1 MRYLLSLA
9 VALLFFFFLFSQLP
23 LGEVIRSFKKISLT
37 SFLLAFFLYS
47 LSQISRSLRWKLI
60 LGISF
65 KDAFFLNAVN
75 VFFNN
80 VLPARTGELSWFYY
94 ANKLGVKFGYSLWS
108 FFLGRAYDLLA
119 LVALLPLSYLT
130 ERFSPIYG
138 VFFLILAYLAVFL
151 IPHLSLFIPE
161 YGKLK
166 DLKAFLRR
174 ELSVEL
180 SLKLFTLSLTTVL
193 FKALSLY
200 TLLLGLHSLNF
211 FSFTFA
217 FVGGELSTIL
227 PVHGFMGYGTY
238 ELSFFAPLKL
248 LGYELKEGL
257 KVGFIAH
264 NFLLLSSAVWGL
276 LALIYLHKPSRKAP

>member
-9 VALLFFFFLFSQLP
+9 IALIFFLFLLSQLP
-23 LGEVIRSFKKISLT
+23 VREVIQSFKKVGFS
-37 SFLLAFFLYS
+37 SFLLAFLLYS
-47 LSQISRSLRWKLI
+47 LSQLTRSLRWKLI
-60 LGISF
+60 LGISL

-80 VLPARTGELSWFYY
+80 ILPARTGELSWFYY
-94 ANKLGVKFGYSLWS
+94 ANKLGIKLKYSLWS
-108 FFLGRAYDLLA
+108 FLLGRAYDLLA
-119 LVALLPLSYLT
+119 LISLLPFSYLT
-130 ERFSPIYG
+130 VRFSLIQG
-138 VFFLILAYLAVFL
+138 VFFLIFTYLAVFIIPLSSFL
-151 IPHLSLFIPE
+151 IPD

-166 DLKAFLRR
+166 ELKAFLRR
-174 ELSVEL
+174 EFSSEL

-193 FKALSLY
+193 LKALSLY
-200 TLLLGLHSLNF
+200 TLLLGLHSLDF
-211 FSFTFA
+211 FSFSFA

-227 PVHGFMGYGTY
+227 PLHGFMGYGTY

-264 NFLLLSSAVWGL
+264 NFLLFSSAVWGA
-276 LALIYLHKPSRKAP
+276 LALIYLHTASRS

>member
-23 LGEVIRSFKKISLT
+23 LGEVIQSFKKISLT
-37 SFLLAFFLYS
+37 SFLLAFLLYS
-47 LSQISRSLRWKLI
+47 LSQVSRSLRWKLI

-65 KDAFFLNAVN
+65 KDAFFLNAAN

-94 ANKLGVKFGYSLWS
+94 ANKLGVKLRYSLWS

-119 LVALLPLSYLT
+119 LISLLPFSYLT
-130 ERFSPIYG
+130 VKLSFIYG
-138 VFFLILAYLAVFL
+138 VLLLILTYLTVFF
-151 IPHLSLFIPE
+151 IPYLSFLIPE

-166 DLKAFLRR
+166 ELKDFLKR
-174 ELSVEL
+174 EFSPAL
-180 SLKLFTLSLTTVL
+180 SLKLFTLSLTTVFL
-193 FKALSLY
+193 KALSLY
-200 TLLLGLHSLNF
+200 TLLFELHSLDF
-211 FSFTFA
+211 FSFAFA

-227 PVHGFMGYGTY
+227 PIHGFMGYGTY

-276 LALIYLHKPSRKAP
+276 LALIYLHKPSRRAP

>member
-1 MRYLLSLA
+1 MRYFLSLA
-9 VALLFFFFLFSQLP
+9 IALLFFLFLLSQLP
-23 LGEVIRSFKKISLT
+23 VREVIQSLKRISFS
-37 SFLLAFFLYS
+37 SFLLAFLLYS
-47 LSQISRSLRWKLI
+47 LSQLSRSFRWKLI
-60 LGISF
+60 LGINF

-94 ANKLGVKFGYSLWS
+94 ANKLGINLKYSLWS
-108 FFLGRAYDLLA
+108 FLLGRAYDLLA
-119 LVALLPLSYLT
+119 LLSLLPLSYLIVKYSL
-130 ERFSPIYG
+130 FHGILFI
-138 VFFLILAYLAVFL
+138 VFTYLAVFFFPFL
-151 IPHLSLFIPE
+151 YILIPE
-161 YGKLK
+161 YKKLK
-166 DLKAFLRR
+166 ELKEFVKG
-174 ELSVEL
+174 EFSSEL
-180 SLKLFTLSLTTVL
+180 SLKLYTLSLSTVIL
-193 FKALSLY
+193 KSFSLY
-200 TLLLGLHSLNF
+200 TLLFGLHKLNF

-264 NFLLLSSAVWGL
+264 NFLLLSSAVWGV
-276 LALIYLHKPSRKAP
+276 LALIYLHKPFRKAP